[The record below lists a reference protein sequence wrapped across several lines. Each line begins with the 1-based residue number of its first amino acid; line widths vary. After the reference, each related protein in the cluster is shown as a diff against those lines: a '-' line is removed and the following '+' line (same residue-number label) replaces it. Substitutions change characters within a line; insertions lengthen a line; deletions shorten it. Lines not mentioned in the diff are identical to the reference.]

1 MAESAC
7 EVWFYHL
14 ERSGLDQVLPE
25 LLEKTLARGW
35 RALVRAPSPER
46 VDQLDGLLW
55 TFRDDSFLPHG
66 VDGEPLAD
74 RQPVLITRGTGNPNG
89 AAALFLI
96 DGAETEDLSGFERCI
111 LIFDGGDVAAVE
123 AARNSW
129 GRLKAESRAVT
140 YWRQGEAGGWRKQ
153 A

>member
-1 MAESAC
+1 MAEGGC

-14 ERSGLDQVLPE
+14 ERSSLDQVLPD

-35 RALVRAPSPER
+35 RALIRATSSER
-46 VDQLDGLLW
+46 VEQLDSLLW

-74 RQPVLITRGTGNPNG
+74 RQPILVTGRVENPNS
-89 AAALFLI
+89 ASALFLV
-96 DGAETEDLSGFERCI
+96 DGAEAGDLSDFERCV
-111 LIFDGGDVAAVE
+111 LIFDGGDEAAVR
-123 AARNSW
+123 AARESW
-129 GRLKAESRAVT
+129 GRLKKEGRPVT

-153 A
+153 G

>member
-7 EVWFYHL
+7 EFWFYHL
-14 ERSGLDQVLPE
+14 ERSGLDRILPE

-35 RALVRAPSPER
+35 RAIVRAPSAER

-66 VDGEPLAD
+66 IDGEPLAE
-74 RQPVLITRGTGNPNG
+74 RQPVLITQKGGNPNR
-89 AAALFLI
+89 AAALFVI
-96 DGAETEDLSGFERCI
+96 DGAETGDLSGFERCV
-111 LIFDGGDVAAVE
+111 LIFDGGEAAEVE
-123 AARNSW
+123 AARTTW
-129 GRLKAESRAVT
+129 TRLKAEGQAVT
-140 YWRQGEAGGWRKQ
+140 YWRQGETGGWRKQ

>member
-1 MAESAC
+1 LPEGSC

-35 RALVRAPSPER
+35 RALVRATSAER
-46 VDQLDGLLW
+46 VDHLDNLLW

-66 VDGEPLAD
+66 VTNEPMAE
-74 RQPVLITRGTGNPNG
+74 RQPVLITQDAANTNG
-89 AAALFLI
+89 ASVVFLV
-96 DGAETEDLSGFERCI
+96 DGADAGDLTDLERCV
-111 LIFDGGDVAAVE
+111 LIFDGGDPLALE
-123 AARNSW
+123 AARQAW
-129 GRLKAESRAVT
+129 ARWKAEGRPIA
-140 YWRQGEAGGWRKQ
+140 YWKQGESGGWTKQ

>member
-1 MAESAC
+1 MAETAC

-14 ERSGLDQVLPE
+14 ERSGVDRVLPE

-35 RALVRAPSPER
+35 RALVRTPSADR

-66 VDGEPLAD
+66 VDGEPLAE
-74 RQPVLITRGTGNPNG
+74 RQPVLITRGSDNPNE
-89 AAALFLI
+89 AAALFVV
-96 DGAETEDLSGFERCI
+96 DGAETGDLSGFERCV
-111 LIFDGGDVAAVE
+111 LIFDGGDAAAVE
-123 AARNSW
+123 AARTNW
-129 GRLKAESRAVT
+129 ARLKAEGLAVT